1 MNGSRKWIYLQWTTD
16 AKYWLIRKDPGAGQD
31 WRQEEKGVTEDER
44 VGWHNSMMSM
54 SLSKLWELVMD
65 GKPGALHSL
74 GLQRVRHDYE
84 WLNWTDYSA
93 LKKKEHL
100 PFAIMWMN
108 YFSSST
114 FLEFTYIWYYAVF
127 VFLCLDYLTKHNRQR
142 NLAGCKELDTT
153 EWLTTQRN
161 REQDGGLQGLGG
173 GVGKWGDVGLR
184 A

>member
-1 MNGSRKWIYLQWTTD
+1 MRSTDSLEKTPVLGKIEGRRRRGWQRMRGLDGRFRWWAWVWASSGSWWQM
-16 AKYWLIRKDPGAGQD
+16 G
-31 WRQEEKGVTEDER
+31 
-44 VGWHNSMMSM
+44 
-54 SLSKLWELVMD
+54 SLVHCTPWGCKESDMT
-65 GKPGALHSL
+65 
-74 GLQRVRHDYE
+74 E

-100 PFAIMWMN
+100 LFAIMWMN

-127 VFLCLDYLTKHNRQR
+127 VFLCLDYLTKHNGQR
-142 NLAGCKELDTT
+142 NLAGCKELDIT